1 MYAYLANTF
10 HFQPERENPVQTVFG
25 WLRQKLE
32 ARQALQAEKRR
43 IAYLRTLDRH
53 FLEDMGVD
61 IASLGEIPPTLAS
74 FSPCLV
80 AMNAFSGRSMPPV
93 HMSSR

>member
-10 HFQPERENPVQTVFG
+10 HFQPERETVAPTVFD

-32 ARQALQAEKRR
+32 VHRKHQADKRHV
-43 IAYLRTLDRH
+43 AYLRTLDRH

-74 FSPCLV
+74 FNPCV
-80 AMNAFSGRSMPPV
+80 IAMNAVGVGSLPT
-93 HMSSR
+93 HMGSR

>member
-10 HFQPERENPVQTVFG
+10 HFQPERQALASTLFG
-25 WLRQKLE
+25 WLKQTLK
-32 ARQALQAEKRR
+32 ARQAHQAEKRHV
-43 IAYLRTLDRH
+43 AYLRTLDRH

-61 IASLGEIPPTLAS
+61 VASLGEIQPTLAS
-74 FSPCLV
+74 FSPYV
-80 AMNAFSGRSMPPV
+80 IATNAVSVGSLPT

>member
-25 WLRQKLE
+25 WLKQKLE
-32 ARQALQAEKRR
+32 ARQALQAEKRH

-61 IASLGEIPPTLAS
+61 IASLGEIPPARAS
-74 FSPCLV
+74 FSPHV
-80 AMNAFSGRSMPPV
+80 IAINAVSGGSLPT
-93 HMSSR
+93 HMSTR

>member
-10 HFQPERENPVQTVFG
+10 HFQPERENPIQTVFG
-25 WLRQKLE
+25 WLKQKLE

-61 IASLGEIPPTLAS
+61 ITSLGEIQPTFAS
-74 FSPCLV
+74 FSPY
-80 AMNAFSGRSMPPV
+80 AIAINAVGVGSLPT
-93 HMSSR
+93 HMSTR

>member
-10 HFQPERENPVQTVFG
+10 HFQPEREARAPTLFG
-25 WLRQKLE
+25 WLKQKLE

-61 IASLGEIPPTLAS
+61 ITSLGEIQPTFAS
-74 FSPCLV
+74 FSPYV
-80 AMNAFSGRSMPPV
+80 IAINAVGGTR
-93 HMSSR
+93 

>member
-10 HFQPERENPVQTVFG
+10 HFQPERESPVQTIFG
-25 WLRQKLE
+25 WLKQKLE
-32 ARQALQAEKRR
+32 ARQALQAEKRC

-61 IASLGEIPPTLAS
+61 IASLGETQPTFAS
-74 FSPCLV
+74 FSPYV
-80 AMNAFSGRSMPPV
+80 IAINAVSGGSLPT
-93 HMSSR
+93 HMSTR

>member
-10 HFQPERENPVQTVFG
+10 DFQPERESSGQTAFG
-25 WLRQKLE
+25 WLKQKLE
-32 ARQALQAEKRR
+32 ARQKLQAEQRH

-61 IASLGEIPPTLAS
+61 IASLGEIQPTLAS
-74 FSPCLV
+74 FNPY
-80 AMNAFSGRSMPPV
+80 AIAINAVGVGSLPT